1 MRITNKGNRQI
12 PTSVS
17 LVAGFLLGVLVMM
30 MMTMTIMDRSPV
42 DSSFTLLEDSSAH
55 VNCNQHPKTSFDGTS
70 NKINSYELAYKDS
83 GGFFQDISESDWRM
97 LKDRVQTRQN
107 HLHMDDPLFHLEP
120 SEGWYQENFEPDF
133 TCLHERRIGGM
144 GDGPKWV
151 CDPHR
156 LTNKKDCLIYSV
168 GSEGNFM
175 FENALL
181 KEIGK
186 HCEIHTFDPEIQ
198 GISYGHL
205 APLGV
210 HYHNWGFMSKSSKE
224 AQNEYY
230 WNAMEFQSAYK
241 TMKETIETLGHVGR
255 EIDIFKIDCE
265 GCEWTTFPDW
275 FRSGAT
281 LRQILV
287 EVHKTPDDTVNEF
300 FTGMQENGY
309 VTFHKE
315 PNIQF
320 AQGSCVEYAFLK
332 LEDSFFQK

>member
-1 MRITNKGNRQI
+1 MKITNKGNRKI
-12 PTSVS
+12 PTSVG
-17 LVAGFLLGVLVMM
+17 LVVGFLLGVLTMMM
-30 MMTMTIMDRSPV
+30 MMTTTTNPI
-42 DSSFTLLEDSSAH
+42 DSYTLLEDSSAQK
-55 VNCNQHPKTSFDGTS
+55 NCNQDKPIS
-70 NKINSYELAYKDS
+70 NSYQLAYRDS
-83 GGFFQDISESDWRM
+83 GGFFQDISDSDWSL
-97 LKDRVQTRQN
+97 LKDRVKSRQN
-107 HLHMDDPLFHLEP
+107 HLHPEDSTVNMDLP
-120 SEGWYQENFEPDF
+120 EGWYQENFEPDF

-156 LTNKKDCLIYSV
+156 LAKKRKSCLIYSV

-198 GISYGHL
+198 GVSYGHL
-205 APLGV
+205 APEGV
-210 HYHNWGFMSKSSKE
+210 NYHNWGFRSESSKG
-224 AQNEYY
+224 APQPEYDWDSWGY
-230 WNAMEFQSAYK
+230 QTIYK

-265 GCEWTTFPDW
+265 GCEWTTFPEW
-275 FRSGAT
+275 FHSGAT

-332 LEDSFFQK
+332 LENSFFKPS